1 MSEEKKEESELE
13 MSTSSPEAEA
23 EKVKDSSEAEST
35 TDEKND
41 SEGSRASEEQ
51 HEKQPKKSGLWSY
64 REVRVGAYFA
74 AAIVV
79 LGILFGTHVLCAH
92 EWKKATCT
100 APKTCLICGKTQGE
114 ELGHKWLAAT
124 CTEPEVCERCGK
136 EEGEPLGHAWKKATC
151 TEPETCGRCLET
163 RGSALGH
170 DIADWKVTK
179 EATCTETG
187 EREGVCKRCGETIK
201 QETQKK
207 EHTPGDWEIQ
217 QDYTIS
223 SDDYVTPG
231 VKVQK
236 CKVCGQVLNQQEYTV
251 ELTISQ
257 SNALAKAA
265 SYLDYTSFS
274 YKSLINQLEFEGF
287 SSEDATFAVDHC
299 GADWMV
305 QAEKKARQYMDY
317 SSFSRASLIG
327 QLEFEGFTAEQ
338 AAHGA
343 DSVGL

>member
-1 MSEEKKEESELE
+1 M
-13 MSTSSPEAEA
+13 T
-23 EKVKDSSEAEST
+23 
-35 TDEKND
+35 
-41 SEGSRASEEQ
+41 
-51 HEKQPKKSGLWSY
+51 
-64 REVRVGAYFA
+64 
-74 AAIVV
+74 
-79 LGILFGTHVLCAH
+79 
-92 EWKKATCT
+92 
-100 APKTCLICGKTQGE
+100 
-114 ELGHKWLAAT
+114 
-124 CTEPEVCERCGK
+124 
-136 EEGEPLGHAWKKATC
+136 
-151 TEPETCGRCLET
+151 
-163 RGSALGH
+163 
-170 DIADWKVTK
+170 DWKVTK

-187 EREGVCKRCGETIK
+187 VREGVCKRCGETIK

-217 QDYTIS
+217 KDYTIS
-223 SDDYVTPG
+223 SDGYVTPG

-251 ELTISQ
+251 ELTVSQ
-257 SNALAKAA
+257 SNALARAA

-274 YKSLINQLEFEGF
+274 YKSLIDQLEFEGF
-287 SSEDATFAVDHC
+287 SSEDATFAADHC